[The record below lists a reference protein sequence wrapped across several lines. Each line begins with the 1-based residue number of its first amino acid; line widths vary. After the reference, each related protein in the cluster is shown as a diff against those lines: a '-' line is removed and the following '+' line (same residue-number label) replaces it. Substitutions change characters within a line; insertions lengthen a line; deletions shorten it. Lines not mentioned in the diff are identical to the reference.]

1 MRTYRLCHLP
11 TNITLSDSKAAKI
24 FSSYARKCLQIPIY
38 VSLSTSMMFIIQAHC
53 TSIAL
58 HPNISSANW
67 CSNFLTFCSTHEK
80 GKKLVR
86 LRSLKQFLCFHFIK
100 HTGHI
105 VFITWFQQH
114 NGFFVFF
121 ISNKKEEVH
130 FIMLPP
136 PPLCVHTSRSP
147 SSVIFDFFARVT
159 TMCMIGVIILISL
172 KKQLFVAIPA

>member
-1 MRTYRLCHLP
+1 M
-11 TNITLSDSKAAKI
+11 K
-24 FSSYARKCLQIPIY
+24 F
-38 VSLSTSMMFIIQAHC
+38 VIQAHS

-86 LRSLKQFLCFHFIK
+86 LQSLKQFLCFHFIK

-130 FIMLPP
+130 FIMLPS
-136 PPLCVHTSRSP
+136 PPLCALHTSRSP

>member
-1 MRTYRLCHLP
+1 MSLRIENTYLFKFNRAEIRTQLLNCLHIDSAICQP
-11 TNITLSDSKAAKI
+11 TSHYQTLKQPKYFLLTQGNACKYLST
-24 FSSYARKCLQIPIY
+24 Y

-114 NGFFVFF
+114 NGFFCVFYF
-121 ISNKKEEVH
+121 K
-130 FIMLPP
+130 
-136 PPLCVHTSRSP
+136 
-147 SSVIFDFFARVT
+147 
-159 TMCMIGVIILISL
+159 
-172 KKQLFVAIPA
+172 